1 MCAINPVHKKRIIL
15 DVYTSDKRF
24 TQETFNDLVIETSI
38 MIELHLNTT
47 TSLRWHIKE
56 TNQEAD

>member
-15 DVYTSDKRF
+15 DAYTSDKRF